1 MTSPDD
7 YAALRQG
14 AVIGAIAERR
24 QIAVSGPD
32 RAAFLQGLLTND
44 IPALTAGRGCYAAW
58 LTPQGR
64 MLTDLHVLESG
75 DMLLLDVP
83 APDAEQTAERLE
95 QFHFTEDV
103 QIANLAG
110 SLRSVW
116 LHGPLAS
123 QILTSVAAH
132 KGPPNDARDASLHG
146 DGDAQGD
153 GGFAGWANYQNTR
166 TEIAGTPVV
175 IARIDQL
182 GVPGYVIYVDVQ
194 REAALTRQLASAG
207 AVPATPQTLEA
218 ARIEAGYPVFGI
230 DMTTDT
236 IPLEA
241 GNRGPRDLADKGLLR
256 RAGSDHPRAASRPR
270 ARRSQACRPAR
281 GRRLCRRTA
290 PKIFAGDREIGVVT
304 SAAHSPRFGAIAL
317 GYVHRDFIE
326 AGTVVDVGAARSRA
340 VVTPRSTS

>member
-7 YAALRQG
+7 YAALREG
-14 AVIGAIAERR
+14 AIIGATAERR

-32 RAAFLQGLLTND
+32 RASFLQGLLTND

-64 MLTDLHVLESG
+64 MITDLHVLESG

-103 QIANLAG
+103 QIASLAG

-116 LHGPLAS
+116 LHGPTAP
-123 QILTSVAAH
+123 QILMKMVPR
-132 KGPPNDARDASLHG
+132 KGSPYTEDFAR
-146 DGDAQGD
+146 
-153 GGFAGWANYQNTR
+153 WTTYQNAR
-166 TEIAGTPVV
+166 TEIAEAPAV

-194 REAALTRQLASAG
+194 REAALTTSLASAG

-218 ARIEAGYPVFGI
+218 ARIEAGYPIFGI
-230 DMTTDT
+230 DMSTDT

-241 GNRGPRDLADKGLLR
+241 AIEDRAISLTKGCYVGQEVIIRVLHRGHGRVARKLVGLHVEG
-256 RAGSDHPRAASRPR
+256 AVPPHGA
-270 ARRSQACRPAR
+270 
-281 GRRLCRRTA
+281 
-290 PKIFAGDREIGVVT
+290 KIFAGDREIGFVT

-326 AGTVVDVGAARSRA
+326 PGTVVDVDAARSRA

>member
-1 MTSPDD
+1 MTPPDD
-7 YAALRQG
+7 YAALREG
-14 AVIGAIAERR
+14 AIIGAIAGRR

-32 RAAFLQGLLTND
+32 RASFLQGLLTND

-83 APDAEQTAERLE
+83 AADAEQTAERLE

-116 LHGPLAS
+116 LHGPMAS
-123 QILTSVAAH
+123 QILMKMAPRQAA
-132 KGPPNDARDASLHG
+132 PCTED
-146 DGDAQGD
+146 
-153 GGFAGWANYQNTR
+153 FAEWANYQNTR
-166 TEIAGTPVV
+166 TELAGIPVV
-175 IARIDQL
+175 VARIDQL
-182 GVPGYVIYVDVQ
+182 GVPGYVIYVDVE
-194 REAALTRQLASAG
+194 REAALTTSLASAG
-207 AVPATPQTLEA
+207 AVPATPRTLEA
-218 ARIEAGYPVFGI
+218 ARIEAGYPIFGI
-230 DMTTDT
+230 DMSTDT

-241 GNRGPRDLADKGLLR
+241 AIEDRAISLTKGCYVGQEVIIRVLHRGHGRVARKLVGLR
-256 RAGSDHPRAASRPR
+256 VEGAVPPHGA
-270 ARRSQACRPAR
+270 
-281 GRRLCRRTA
+281 
-290 PKIFAGDREIGVVT
+290 KIFVGDREIGVVT
-304 SAAHSPRFGAIAL
+304 SAAQSPRLGAIAL

-326 AGTVVDVGAARSRA
+326 PGTVVDVDAARSRA

>member
-7 YAALRQG
+7 YTALREG
-14 AVIGAIAERR
+14 VIIGAIAERR

-32 RAAFLQGLLTND
+32 RASFLQGFLTND

-83 APDAEQTAERLE
+83 AADVEQTAERLE

-103 QIANLAG
+103 QIASLAG
-110 SLRSVW
+110 SLRPVW
-116 LHGPLAS
+116 LHGPTAPQMLKSLAR
-123 QILTSVAAH
+123 I
-132 KGPPNDARDASLHG
+132 GPPNG
-146 DGDAQGD
+146 DGDAEGNGD
-153 GGFAGWANYQNTR
+153 FAEWTNYQNAR
-166 TEIAGTPVV
+166 AEIAQAPVV

-182 GVPGYVIYVDVQ
+182 GVPGYVIYVDILQ
-194 REAALTRQLASAG
+194 EAALTTRLASAG
-207 AVPATPQTLEA
+207 AVTATPHTLEA

-230 DMTTDT
+230 DMSTDT

-241 GNRGPRDLADKGLLR
+241 AIEDRAISLTKGCYVGQEVIIRVLHRGHGRVARKLVGLR
-256 RAGSDHPRAASRPR
+256 VDGDVPP
-270 ARRSQACRPAR
+270 RRS
-281 GRRLCRRTA
+281 
-290 PKIFAGDREIGVVT
+290 KIFTGDREIGFVT
-304 SAAHSPRFGAIAL
+304 SAAQSPRFGSIAL

-326 AGTVVDVGAARSRA
+326 PGTVVEVDAARARA

>member
-7 YAALRQG
+7 YAALREG
-14 AVIGAIAERR
+14 AIIGAIAERR

-32 RAAFLQGLLTND
+32 RASFLQGLLTND

-64 MLTDLHVLESG
+64 MITDLHVLESG

-103 QIANLAG
+103 QIASLAG

-116 LHGPLAS
+116 LHGPTAP
-123 QILTSVAAH
+123 QILMKMAPR
-132 KGPPNDARDASLHG
+132 KGTPYTEDFAR
-146 DGDAQGD
+146 
-153 GGFAGWANYQNTR
+153 WTNYQNAR
-166 TEIAGTPVV
+166 TEIAEAPVV

-194 REAALTRQLASAG
+194 REAALTTSLVSAG

-218 ARIEAGYPVFGI
+218 ARIEAGYPIFGI
-230 DMTTDT
+230 DMSTDT

-241 GNRGPRDLADKGLLR
+241 AIEDRAISLTKGCYVGQEVIIRVLHRGHGRVARKLVGLHVEG
-256 RAGSDHPRAASRPR
+256 AVPPHGA
-270 ARRSQACRPAR
+270 
-281 GRRLCRRTA
+281 
-290 PKIFAGDREIGVVT
+290 KIFAGDREIGFVT
-304 SAAHSPRFGAIAL
+304 SAAHSPRFGPIAL

-326 AGTVVDVGAARSRA
+326 PGTVVDVDAARSRA

>member
-1 MTSPDD
+1 MTSPDE
-7 YAALRQG
+7 YAALREG
-14 AVIGAIAERR
+14 AIIGAIAERR

-32 RAAFLQGLLTND
+32 RASFLQGLLTND

-64 MLTDLHVLESG
+64 MITDLHVLESG

-103 QIANLAG
+103 QIASLAG

-116 LHGPLAS
+116 LHGPTAP
-123 QILTSVAAH
+123 QILMKMVPR
-132 KGPPNDARDASLHG
+132 KGSPYTEDFAR
-146 DGDAQGD
+146 
-153 GGFAGWANYQNTR
+153 WTTYQNAR
-166 TEIAGTPVV
+166 TEIAEAPAV

-194 REAALTRQLASAG
+194 REAALTTSLVSAG

-218 ARIEAGYPVFGI
+218 ARIEAGYPIFGI
-230 DMTTDT
+230 DMSTDT

-241 GNRGPRDLADKGLLR
+241 AIEDRAISLTKGCYVGQEVIIRVLHRGHGRVARKLVGLHVEG
-256 RAGSDHPRAASRPR
+256 AVPPHSA
-270 ARRSQACRPAR
+270 
-281 GRRLCRRTA
+281 
-290 PKIFAGDREIGVVT
+290 KIFAGDREIGFVT
-304 SAAHSPRFGAIAL
+304 SAAHSPRFGPIAL

-326 AGTVVDVGAARSRA
+326 PGTVVDVDAARSRA

>member
-7 YAALRQG
+7 YAALREG
-14 AVIGAIAERR
+14 AITGAIAERR

-32 RAAFLQGLLTND
+32 RASFLQGFLTND

-83 APDAEQTAERLE
+83 AGDAEQTAERLE

-103 QIANLAG
+103 QIASLAG

-123 QILTSVAAH
+123 QILTRVAAR
-132 KGPPNDARDASLHG
+132 KGPPCDASHG
-146 DGDAQGD
+146 SPHSDGDAQGD
-153 GGFAGWANYQNTR
+153 GGFAAWANYQNTR

-175 IARIDQL
+175 VARIDQL

-194 REAALTRQLASAG
+194 LEAALTASLASAG

-218 ARIEAGYPVFGI
+218 APSKRISLFVSPCA
-230 DMTTDT
+230 DT
-236 IPLEA
+236 IPLESA
-241 GNRGPRDLADKGLLR
+241 IGPGESRLQRRYWGRMIVRGCLA
-256 RAGSDHPRAASRPR
+256 STVASL
-270 ARRSQACRPAR
+270 AACRPAWR
-281 GRRLCRRTA
+281 CCLRIA
-290 PKIFAGDREIGVVT
+290 PDLRWRSEFGSVT
-304 SAAHSPRFGAIAL
+304 SAAHSPRFGAIRCH
-317 GYVHRDFIE
+317 VHRDFIE
-326 AGTVVDVGAARSRA
+326 PV
-340 VVTPRSTS
+340 PWSTSAPRARAPVSRLINS